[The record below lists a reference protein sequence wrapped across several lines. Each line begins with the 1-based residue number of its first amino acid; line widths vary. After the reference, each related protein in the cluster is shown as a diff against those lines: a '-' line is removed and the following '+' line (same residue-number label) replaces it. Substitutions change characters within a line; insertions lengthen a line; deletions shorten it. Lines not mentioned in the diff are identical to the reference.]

1 MFNYFD
7 ITWCASLLLLII
19 HDYFKKCESFPICR
33 IPSVKFWW
41 LMGVEIRGMNLVNY
55 IWGHSAIRCCE
66 RKLGFFNV
74 CVLWFCFC
82 WILLGVQIK
91 VWQGSSNLFL
101 IELANIQ
108 SNNNWNS
115 RTSIQGKKTFTWPD
129 KNAQNG
135 SENNLKCS
143 TIPWAE
149 LATSAVQRYNSWC
162 SQS

>member
-1 MFNYFD
+1 MTTLRNVNRSQFVEFHLSSSD
-7 ITWCASLLLLII
+7 
-19 HDYFKKCESFPICR
+19 D
-33 IPSVKFWW
+33 WW
-41 LMGVEIRGMNLVNY
+41 GLRSEEVNLVNY

-143 TIPWAE
+143 TILWAE

-162 SQS
+162 SQF

>member
-1 MFNYFD
+1 MLNYFD
-7 ITWCASLLLLII
+7 IAWCSSFLLLIF

-41 LMGVEIRGMNLVNY
+41 LMGIEIRGSEAGEWYLRTFGY
-55 IWGHSAIRCCE
+55 SLLQEKTWILI
-66 RKLGFFNV
+66 
-74 CVLWFCFC
+74 WFCFC
-82 WILLGVQIK
+82 WILLLGVQIK

-115 RTSIQGKKTFTWPD
+115 RTSIQGKKITWPD

-143 TIPWAE
+143 TILWAE

-162 SQS
+162 SQF